1 MLLSSCLLGRE
12 GEVGMVETLNLY
24 ETRFHS
30 ITKDKLPNTIML
42 FFKFWKAGVETTFHL
57 PSLNLALESIIC
69 IN

>member
-1 MLLSSCLLGRE
+1 
-12 GEVGMVETLNLY
+12 MVETLNLY

-69 IN
+69 VN